1 MSARLILHIVTTL
14 VLLAVGCWLYMRM
27 EENAYDSI
35 DSVNVAIY
43 WFVSLVYV
51 LFSWIFYWLVHRL
64 KLKAWVIAQILA
76 IIIAAGATA
85 ALLYVSREH
94 QQQLEQKTM
103 LQDEEA
109 AASQQESTQVSE
121 DGSET
126 KLEVGAEDE
135 LEVLNL
141 SEEGDLEPDQ
151 AVE

>member
-51 LFSWIFYWLVHRL
+51 LFSWVFYWLVHRL

-76 IIIAAGATA
+76 LIIAAGATA
-85 ALLYVSREH
+85 VLLYVSREH

-103 LQDEEA
+103 QQDEKA
-109 AASQQESTQVSE
+109 ASSQQEIVKGSG
-121 DGSET
+121 DGSDE
-126 KLEVGAEDE
+126 KLEI
-135 LEVLNL
+135 LNL
-141 SEEGDLEPDQ
+141 SEEGDLESDQ
-151 AVE
+151 TVE